1 MKQRIQ
7 VQDAHPPPSKRLL
20 PTDSTAP
27 PSHIPVQ
34 PSTTSLPVVTPA
46 YTRAHYSGNTSTH
59 VSKSL
64 ASALETYRSAVQAE
78 QARDLDE
85 ALLLYRQA
93 FRLDSNVDKAY
104 HKEELRLAALM
115 PADKVTPRE
124 RKRTS
129 IDGHVADISKD
140 IKRLSLPT
148 SKTIVTGN
156 LADIVSSFPPGVGF
170 DSEDERRGVPLR
182 LLPEELLVHILGFLD
197 PTTVERFALVAKKA
211 RIVSLDSSIWRYDL
225 LWKHC

>member
-1 MKQRIQ
+1 MADNEELSRFREQWKAEVKQRAQ
-7 VQDAHPPPSKRLL
+7 AQGAQSLSTKSPPI
-20 PTDSTAP
+20 DSIAP
-27 PSHIPVQ
+27 PNHVPVQ

-129 IDGHVADISKD
+129 IDGHVVDISKE
-140 IKRLSLPT
+140 IKRLS
-148 SKTIVTGN
+148 
-156 LADIVSSFPPGVGF
+156 
-170 DSEDERRGVPLR
+170 
-182 LLPEELLVHILGFLD
+182 
-197 PTTVERFALVAKKA
+197 
-211 RIVSLDSSIWRYDL
+211 
-225 LWKHC
+225 